1 EGNPETGL
9 SRAGSRRP
17 RQNARAVR
25 PACRQGP
32 GPYHTQTRAVS
43 PPPAAPK
50 DCFSGW
56 PGGTQAEGG
65 AVCIHTRAKMPA
77 RRQHTALYIPLP
89 AAANPENPY
98 TEATQG
104 WLPLPPAGW
113 AHSGAQD
120 KYPAGPASRSLPS
133 F

>member
-1 EGNPETGL
+1 MKKITALIFAPEIFF
-9 SRAGSRRP
+9 SAF
-17 RQNARAVR
+17 
-25 PACRQGP
+25 
-32 GPYHTQTRAVS
+32 S
-43 PPPAAPK
+43 P
-50 DCFSGW
+50 
-56 PGGTQAEGG
+56 E
-65 AVCIHTRAKMPA
+65 AKMPA

-104 WLPLPPAGW
+104 WLPLPPAEW